1 MRYRLSAALLAL
13 LLSPFTFGQSAQ
25 VNLSQLSHA
34 LQTGGIVPVSKGG
47 TGLSTLP
54 ANGQILV
61 SNGTVY
67 TLGQLDLTLGVKNIL
82 PVANGGTGT
91 ATPGIVAGTN
101 VTVTGTWPNQT
112 VNSSGGG
119 TPGGTNGQVQFNNSG
134 AFGGFSLGTGVQTW
148 LETPTLANL
157 NAAIS
162 ATLASISGAITT
174 GDIATFAS
182 ATTVSGLTVGSNT
195 LVGSTGS
202 GAAALTPAQAI
213 GVLNS
218 ASADSTCT
226 TATFTFTLS
235 DSNGQVN
242 CSDTVAQTVT
252 IPANAS
258 VAFTVGTLLTVQA
271 VGTGVVT
278 LSPGSGVTI
287 TSAAY
292 GSSTSQTYSLGG
304 TYGFIQIQKTAT
316 DTWNVVAWDTPA
328 NQALAALPS
337 EMQAY
342 LKATTQW
349 TGSGCTGLATTT
361 GGPFA
366 GTWTQPATACT
377 TITVTLNGATGF
389 TDSAGYSCT
398 MGDETQTNAGT
409 FIPTWIESSST
420 TTTAVFKI
428 PAAAQVATDVLGFSC
443 HPRSL

>member
-1 MRYRLSAALLAL
+1 DSFREDRPRRRTRHLLGARRAQSRHSRRSEEIIMRYSLSAALLAL
-13 LLSPFTFGQSAQ
+13 LLYPFTFGQSAQ

-174 GDIATFAS
+174 GDLTKWSS
-182 ATTVSGLTVGSNT
+182 ATGVGDSGIAVTAVPLLTANNT
-195 LVGSTGS
+195 FTGTNTAAGYIDSGITAGTSPICPNGTGGAFTTTGCAGGGMVYPGAGIPNSTGS
-202 GAAALTPAQAI
+202 AWGTSYTLTGLQSALISSNAKTYTPTLASGATNDWDPTAGSIATLGFAYTTP
-213 GVLNS
+213 NS
-218 ASADSTCT
+218 AGSTV
-226 TATFTFTLS
+226 
-235 DSNGQVN
+235 DG
-242 CSDTVAQTVT
+242 
-252 IPANAS
+252 I
-258 VAFTVGTLLTVQA
+258 
-271 VGTGVVT
+271 
-278 LSPGSGVTI
+278 
-287 TSAAY
+287 
-292 GSSTSQTYSLGG
+292 
-304 TYGFIQIQKTAT
+304 
-316 DTWNVVAWDTPA
+316 
-328 NQALAALPS
+328 LA
-337 EMQAY
+337 
-342 LKATTQW
+342 
-349 TGSGCTGLATTT
+349 G
-361 GGPFA
+361 
-366 GTWTQPATACT
+366 
-377 TITVTLNGATGF
+377 
-389 TDSAGYSCT
+389 
-398 MGDETQTNAGT
+398 
-409 FIPTWIESSST
+409 
-420 TTTAVFKI
+420 
-428 PAAAQVATDVLGFSC
+428 
-443 HPRSL
+443 